1 MQNTDIGSLS
11 SSAVPSVQLQTGQSL
26 KCGPARTGQAEA
38 YVKPGRAE
46 THFRHIRR
54 VSLGRAGPSFRPQ
67 LVYGA
72 FLRYSV
78 CMCVCNL
85 LYTQCTL
92 AAAAGQLR

>member
-1 MQNTDIGSLS
+1 MVALWN
-11 SSAVPSVQLQTGQSL
+11 
-26 KCGPARTGQAEA
+26 
-38 YVKPGRAE
+38 RAD
-46 THFRHIRR
+46 HIYFRHIGR
-54 VSLGRAGPSFRPQ
+54 VSLGRAGPGFRPQ